1 MATRGNKQ
9 DHETKLLD
17 ILTKLEKAGYRA
29 SERKFKFFMNRTKW
43 LGHEVDEK
51 GIKPNEEKL
60 EAIFKLNPPENT
72 KKTKIISRSN
82 TKYGKIS
89 TEIFGTNRPT
99 EKTFEEKRTM

>member
-1 MATRGNKQ
+1 MVTRGNKQ

-72 KKTKIISRSN
+72 KKNQNHFSEQYKIWQNFYRN
-82 TKYGKIS
+82 FRNKQTD
-89 TEIFGTNRPT
+89 
-99 EKTFEEKRTM
+99 